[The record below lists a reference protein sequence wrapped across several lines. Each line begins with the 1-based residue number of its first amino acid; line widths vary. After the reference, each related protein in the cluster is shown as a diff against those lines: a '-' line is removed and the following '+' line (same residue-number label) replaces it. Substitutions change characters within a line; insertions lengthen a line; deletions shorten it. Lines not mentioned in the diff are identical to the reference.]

1 MKFRLLRIWL
11 LFVGLTSAEAQIDKG
26 GIVGKVLSQN
36 NPAEFMNVALVGTT
50 LGTTTDGNGNFR

>member
-26 GIVGKVLSQN
+26 GIVWKVLSQN

-50 LGTTTDGNGNFR
+50 VSINIPPNCKS